1 MMKQTLLLACA
12 AVLALAGGAQAQEF
26 TVGGIEYGLYADYG
40 RAYVNGYTGSPVDV
54 VIPAT
59 VEYGGE
65 SYSVTEIS
73 SYAFAECASL
83 ESVTLPQGMTDIYES
98 AFQDCAALK
107 NVSLP
112 EGLEYISDQVFYG
125 CTSLES
131 LVLPEGLQKTC
142 WLAFAECA
150 SLKIIS
156 FPSTFQE
163 MEGPT
168 FRNTPLEHIACHA
181 VVPPAIMDDDF
192 DAGTYAV
199 ATLHVPV
206 GTADA
211 YRAAAGWKNFLAIKD
226 DAEMFTGIADVPDAS
241 LATYANGILTTSGL
255 AEITVYA
262 QSGAQVLHAT
272 DATTLDLN
280 ALPRGIYIISI
291 EQGGQRQVLKVAR

>member
-1 MMKQTLLLACA
+1 MACA

-280 ALPRGIYIISI
+280 ALPRSIYMISI
-291 EQGGQRQVLKVAR
+291 AQGGQRQVLKVAR

>member
-1 MMKQTLLLACA
+1 MVKRLLTMACA
-12 AVLALAGGAQAQEF
+12 AVLALAGRAQAQEF

-40 RAYVNGYTGSPVDV
+40 RAYVNGYTGSPVEV

-98 AFQDCAALK
+98 AFQDCTALK

-142 WLAFAECA
+142 WLAFANCA

-199 ATLHVPV
+199 ATLHVPA

-211 YRAAAGWKNFLAIKD
+211 YRAAAGWKNFLAIEE
-226 DAEMFTGIADVPDAS
+226 DAETFTGIAAVSAAS
-241 LATYANGILTTSGL
+241 LATYADGVVATAGL
-255 AEITVYA
+255 ADITVHDA
-262 QSGAQVLHAT
+262 NGARVRHAEGV
-272 DATTLDLN
+272 ASLSLEG
-280 ALPRGIYIISI
+280 LPRGIYIIGV
-291 EQGGQRQVLKVAR
+291 EMGGQRQVLKVAR